1 MNLNPQE
8 LAKVRKLADVSIA
21 LKNEMKQ
28 GVTEEKLRT
37 LNATIKKLLMKKD
50 TTIEIFVVRETQP
63 ASMNK
68 YTKFSTPPALTV
80 KNLRLNQQCT
90 KNRRIITEIAVPR
103 FLRFD
108 LFR

>member
-28 GVTEEKLRT
+28 SVTEEKLRT

-50 TTIEIFVVRETQP
+50 TTIEIFVVRET
-63 ASMNK
+63 
-68 YTKFSTPPALTV
+68 
-80 KNLRLNQQCT
+80 
-90 KNRRIITEIAVPR
+90 
-103 FLRFD
+103 
-108 LFR
+108 